1 MRAASLAAALIGV
14 SGLAGCISS
23 AGETPAWFSERQAM
37 EEGGYPSLR
46 DVPRTT
52 IANTDAEHWQEV
64 QADLLA
70 AGQEVKSHPRAQPAT
85 EQEDPAA
92 FIEEARRDLEQARAA
107 HEPN

>member
-14 SGLAGCISS
+14 SGLAGCVSS
-23 AGETPAWFSERQAM
+23 SGEAPAWFSERQAI

-52 IANTDAEHWQEV
+52 IANTDSEHWDAV
-64 QADLLA
+64 AADLLA
-70 AGQEVKSHPRAQPAT
+70 AGAAVKSHPRAQPSAN
-85 EQEDPAA
+85 QEDPAA